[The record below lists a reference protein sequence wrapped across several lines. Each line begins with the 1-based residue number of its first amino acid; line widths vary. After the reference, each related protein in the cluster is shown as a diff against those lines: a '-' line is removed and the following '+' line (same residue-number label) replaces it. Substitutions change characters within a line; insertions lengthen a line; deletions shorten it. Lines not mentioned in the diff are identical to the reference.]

1 MISAE
6 VLVAAYILIFACPSH
21 FHINDLDPNK
31 NHEVV
36 PTTKLFWFWQNH
48 GLTYLK
54 SKNSIKFFSQE
65 RITKNDEKY
74 YQNALHILNKMYLQ
88 VFLLD
93 VLVPIS
99 ISTSLPT
106 ICIRQFR

>member
-6 VLVAAYILIFACPSH
+6 VLVAACTLIFACPSH
-21 FHINDLDPNK
+21 FHINDLDPNE

-54 SKNSIKFFSQE
+54 SKNSIKFFIQG
-65 RITKNDEKY
+65 RITNNEEKY
-74 YQNALHILNKMYLQ
+74 YQNALNILNKMYLQ

-93 VLVPIS
+93 VLAHIS
-99 ISTSLPT
+99 IYTYHMY
-106 ICIRQFR
+106 